1 MRKVRITSFFFQSRV
16 ADLTSI
22 NSNLTSIKN
31 KLETELSTAQADL
44 DEVTKEL
51 HAADERANRALA
63 DAARA
68 VEQLHEEQEHS
79 MKIDALRKSLEE
91 QVRLPFK
98 SIGKH
103 YFASLV

>member
-1 MRKVRITSFFFQSRV
+1 M
-16 ADLTSI
+16 ASI
-22 NSNLTSIKN
+22 NNNLTAIKN

-44 DEVTKEL
+44 DEATKEL

-91 QVRLPFK
+91 QVKINLTLFK
-98 SIGKH
+98 ISFID
-103 YFASLV
+103 LI